1 MQLDGYLDAAKNADI
16 KKEGLVYGLSI
27 GRRAPLHRLHLDC
40 ILEID
45 RAGLVPVIVIG
56 SVNGADDSAFYDPL
70 RNPLTVDQQK
80 EQLRQ
85 ALPPEVYA
93 RCKILT
99 LPDHKDDH
107 VWMGNLVS
115 LCKQNGIDPAKT
127 AMHFRAKSADA
138 VAAEDGRAAPLSHYK
153 RDLLQAGFSVWQ
165 SYNRNSADD
174 NLNASDIRRLPAD
187 RLGASDAVAGK
198 WLAGEI
204 RHARLANPDRDLL
217 NKAAIAPSMLDLTL
231 ARLQREAGVT
241 TKSLLTACR
250 KLGRVDLS
258 MLEAVT
264 ATTISQARQKPMVM
278 VGPRMG
284 REVGGY
290 FKQNPDYDFIPAS
303 VGFFQ
308 SGESFSELYY
318 GDEASFE
325 KNAKRLK
332 EARVFVVQSNAPP
345 VGDNTQHLLQ
355 MIHTLKAYGAAEVT
369 AVLPF
374 AAYARQD
381 RAFAGRFASISA
393 DLLPKQL
400 KAAGA
405 DKIVTVTVHSK
416 AAAQFYRA
424 AFGRGF
430 SHLSTS
436 ALFAAHLRDSL
447 HLDAG
452 NIVSGAP
459 DGGEKPKDQGIAR
472 ARDFDRAL
480 RGRFNSAAMFK
491 ISKVHVANSATK
503 VVGFDGK
510 VAGKTAVVIDDMVDG
525 GSTLI
530 NAARVLRENGA
541 ERVICCVTHAI
552 LSERGMPALEKLL
565 ADDAKGRPVIDRLVV
580 TDSIPEVRQKVAT
593 LRPDLAARVDI
604 LPLAPL
610 LDSEM
615 KKAVGFK
622 KAR

>member
-1 MQLDGYLDAAKNADI
+1 MQLDGYLDATKNADI

-56 SVNGADDSAFYDPL
+56 SVNGVDDAAFYDPL
-70 RNPLTVDQQK
+70 RNPLTVEQQK
-80 EQLRQ
+80 EQLRL

-99 LPDHKDDH
+99 LPDHADDG
-107 VWMGNLVS
+107 VWMRNLVD
-115 LCKQNGIDPAKT
+115 LCRRNGIDPAKT

-138 VAAEDGRAAPLSHYK
+138 KAVEDGHAAPLSHYK
-153 RDLLQAGFSVWQ
+153 RDLLRAGFSVWQ
-165 SYNRNSADD
+165 SYNLNPADD
-174 NLNASDIRRLPAD
+174 VVNASDIRRLPVGK
-187 RLGASDAVAGK
+187 LGESAAQAAS
-198 WLAGEI
+198 WLATEV
-204 RHARLANPDRDLL
+204 ARARKSNPHGGLL
-217 NKAAIAPSMLDLTL
+217 DAAGIPQTILDITL
-231 ARLQREAGVT
+231 ARLSSEAGVT
-241 TKSLLTACR
+241 TKSLLSECR
-250 KLGRVDLS
+250 KLGRVDFTT
-258 MLEAVT
+258 LEAVT
-264 ATTISQARQKPMVM
+264 ATTICQARQKPMVM

-284 REVGGY
+284 REIGGY
-290 FKQNPDYDFIPAS
+290 FKQNADYDFIPAS

-332 EARVFVVQSNAPP
+332 GARVFVVQSNAPP
-345 VGDNTQHLLQ
+345 VGDNTQHMLQ
-355 MIHTLKAYGAAEVT
+355 MIHTLKAYGVAEVT
-369 AVLPF
+369 AVVPF

-381 RAFAGRFASISA
+381 RAFGGRFASISA

-405 DKIVTVTVHSK
+405 DKVVTVTVHSK

-430 SHLSTS
+430 SHVSTSSLFAEHLSTN
-436 ALFAAHLRDSL
+436 LGIDAA
-447 HLDAG
+447 

-472 ARDFDRAL
+472 ARNFDKAL
-480 RGRFNSAAMFK
+480 RGRFNKAAMFK
-491 ISKVHVANSATK
+491 ISKVHTAESDTK
-503 VVGFDGK
+503 VTAFDGK

-530 NAARVLRENGA
+530 NAARVLRDNGA
-541 ERVICCVTHAI
+541 SQVICCVTHAI
-552 LSERGMPALEKLL
+552 LSERGTPALEKLL
-565 ADDAKGRPVIDRLVV
+565 ANDEAGRPVIDRLVV
-580 TDSIPEVRQKVAT
+580 TDSIPEVRLKVAA

-615 KKAVGFK
+615 KKVSAFK
-622 KAR
+622 RTR